1 MVASLA
7 STTSNRPAKQ
17 IVFGVMAATAAGV
30 VLFLAGVQYG
40 RATAARQAQAGDRQG
55 AGPAASDVRR
65 HEEPRPPILN
75 VASGEPSAAAGAA
88 SDLTYFPRLHGD
100 GVVNEEFVE
109 AVETTAAAAPPET
122 ATAPT
127 ETATAADASASAAAE
142 PEPSAAAAAAAPLV
156 APPSSGSAFTVQVTA
171 LQAAEAAEQVVGR
184 LIAKGFPAY
193 VRPPAPGDAIAVYRV
208 RVGRYTD
215 YSQADRIR
223 LRLEQEEQFKPWITR

>member
-1 MVASLA
+1 
-7 STTSNRPAKQ
+7 
-17 IVFGVMAATAAGV
+17 MAATAAGV

-55 AGPAASDVRR
+55 AGPAAAGVRR
-65 HEEPRPPILN
+65 HDEPRPPILN

-88 SDLTYFPRLHGD
+88 SDLTYFPRLNGD
-100 GVVNEEFVE
+100 GVVNEQFV
-109 AVETTAAAAPPET
+109 AAAETTADAALSAAAVPLDAAAAPPE
-122 ATAPT
+122 AAAAPS
-127 ETATAADASASAAAE
+127 EDAPAADASASAAAE
-142 PEPSAAAAAAAPLV
+142 PEPSAAAAVAAPPV

>member
-1 MVASLA
+1 
-7 STTSNRPAKQ
+7 
-17 IVFGVMAATAAGV
+17 MAATAAGV

-55 AGPAASDVRR
+55 AGPAAADVRR
-65 HEEPRPPILN
+65 HDEPRPPILN

-88 SDLTYFPRLHGD
+88 SDLTYFPRLNGD
-100 GVVNEEFVE
+100 GLVNEEFVAA
-109 AVETTAAAAPPET
+109 AVTTADAAFSEAAAAPPEA

-127 ETATAADASASAAAE
+127 ETAAAEDASASAAAE
-142 PEPSAAAAAAAPLV
+142 PEPSDAAAAAAPLV
-156 APPSSGSAFTVQVTA
+156 AAPSSGSAFTVQVTA

>member
-1 MVASLA
+1 
-7 STTSNRPAKQ
+7 
-17 IVFGVMAATAAGV
+17 MAATAAGV

-40 RATAARQAQAGDRQG
+40 RATAPRQAQAGDRQG
-55 AGPAASDVRR
+55 AGPAVADVRR

-88 SDLTYFPRLHGD
+88 SDLTYFPRLNGD
-100 GVVNEEFVE
+100 GVVNEQFVE
-109 AVETTAAAAPPET
+109 AAETTVDAALLEAAAAFPEA
-122 ATAPT
+122 ATA
-127 ETATAADASASAAAE
+127 EDASVSAAAE
-142 PEPSAAAAAAAPLV
+142 PEPSATAAVAAPPV